1 MLHVAGLTISAQ
13 QSQVRENSP
22 LESFFSM
29 FNTDRASRKAY
40 PTLKQA
46 LADVFDYIERFYN
59 DIFHRH
65 LHRTTGSW

>member
-1 MLHVAGLTISAQ
+1 
-13 QSQVRENSP
+13 
-22 LESFFSM
+22 M

-65 LHRTTGSW
+65 LYASGQPILNRMNRL

>member
-1 MLHVAGLTISAQ
+1 
-13 QSQVRENSP
+13 
-22 LESFFSM
+22 M

-59 DIFHRH
+59 LTRRH
-65 LHRTTGSW
+65 STLGYISPIEFEEAREA